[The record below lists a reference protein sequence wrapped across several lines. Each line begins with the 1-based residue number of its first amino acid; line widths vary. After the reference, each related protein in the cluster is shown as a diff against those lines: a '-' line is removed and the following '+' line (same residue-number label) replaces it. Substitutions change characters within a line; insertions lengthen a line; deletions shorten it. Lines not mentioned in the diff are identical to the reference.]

1 MKRIDQIMKEKH
13 INADFVYSAKC
24 KVKKE
29 KIDEQ
34 DKRHIRLMAI
44 SSVVKTRPELFDWFI
59 SKNFTEHF
67 YYDKEESIAYYMIEV
82 ERKVGKKRGDA

>member
-1 MKRIDQIMKEKH
+1 
-13 INADFVYSAKC
+13 
-24 KVKKE
+24 
-29 KIDEQ
+29 
-34 DKRHIRLMAI
+34 MAI

-59 SKNFTEHF
+59 AKNFTEHF